1 MTNGTKK
8 LMFSFRTFNRTTT
21 ISYKCLMKFQNISPK
36 NPYFTLTFLD
46 MKGQSVLINYAKPL
60 LHMQCIA
67 ANLIK
72 WIQHKYTKDHV
83 GYQQHDTYKRG

>member
-46 MKGQSVLINYAKPL
+46 MKGSLYSSTTLNRSFICSVLRRTL
-60 LHMQCIA
+60 
-67 ANLIK
+67 
-72 WIQHKYTKDHV
+72 
-83 GYQQHDTYKRG
+83 